1 MNRSLALWVCIG
13 YLSLL
18 ATIGAYAQEQEQVRL
33 PVTITANAGQWRQ
46 EVKYASLFR
55 GNCVAF
61 YREGLQIVTPG
72 RSVSTSIP
80 AAESPKVPRSGLQTS
95 HAVTFHRPSKR
106 MHLVSGGALAG
117 VSNFYRGNDTTRWYA
132 GVHNHASVTYRDV
145 WQGIDVECSVTDT
158 SVRQRIAVLPGAN
171 LRDIAFRID
180 ADPELD
186 TRMLLR
192 DAAGRESMHQVSR
205 DGIIRPFTY
214 DSLAIDTTIL
224 ESEFSRYIGGIGDDG
239 IAGLATDR
247 DGNIYVLAVTLSPDF
262 PLRNPFQ
269 QMKPGD
275 RDYALMRLGCDGKTL
290 LYSTYFGGSKAE
302 VPFLSAGMNLSDS
315 ATMGPL
321 AIYFYI
327 HNTNHVLAVS
337 EQNGH
342 AYVRGISMSRD
353 LPMTS
358 RSVRYPVVQPDT
370 MLFLAGFDDTGGLHA
385 SGYYAQLRYRD
396 TARCE
401 GWWCGYNNIPHSLV
415 VDKVGNPTI
424 VGMTADPIPFITPTA
439 VQGSF
444 PDSAGSEGRV
454 WVGYVV
460 KFAPR
465 LDTVLAGTYWYAT
478 PGARR
483 GGYNHLAAVLAFDS
497 NNHLVLSGFTDGTDW
512 PLVNAFQTMG
522 TPSRNEFM
530 AVAKLDADFSSC
542 IFSTY
547 YAGDSVDVIVKILLD
562 DNDNI
567 ILVGGTTSSVLPLA
581 APIARCPADSSR
593 GSIFIGKLGPDGQPR
608 GGACIRSQINR
619 YFAYDPYN
627 FLQDAGI
634 AAGGPIMLSIYAW
647 DDAPVLV
654 PRMHPRGSAI
664 RRNLVVIDPQD
675 YEVLTSSPLIHIPD
689 SLHTTFYF
697 NWHPSTFTPNGYY
710 LAARHIP
717 SRLFHSPDTLPHGGL
732 DICLARIYA
741 MYVHRRDT
749 LRLHVDTTYT
759 PHHRFVHRVT
769 VTNRG
774 ANPITGMSLQLTL
787 PRGIGFDPPGQSNP
801 RIISGVT
808 LAPGASWVFTTTLA
822 ITDAFVPDTTAE
834 IRARCEYTYGRQLS
848 ACAENFIELQTTR
861 LFVTYSDSPEPEVVC
876 TVGAPGALTR
886 DPSGGGYLPA
896 SFPVQLLAQNVS
908 RRPREVAQITLE
920 HSDTGLRVQPRSDTT
935 QSGRSLAPGD
945 TLTAHWLASAAPAAW
960 DRYVPVRVALTDEAG
975 NLVTR
980 CLTQV
985 FAPGLPSLRC
995 MERSEGWMTFR
1006 AGPDVYQPDTVALAL
1021 RVRNPLDTA
1030 RTVRSVTAVLAAA
1043 PHLRLR
1049 AGDTGTRGPLPLM
1062 RGGVLTLPWTFE
1074 AGAPPVQS
1082 TTDTVVFRYV
1092 VDPGGYV
1099 DSCLAL
1105 VHITREEV
1113 TLACT
1118 LRAPDSLAL
1127 DAAGTQYTGMPGT
1140 ITAQVDNSDARA
1152 SSALTLTLEVD
1163 PADALTV
1170 LDPLLR
1176 PLAAI
1181 AARGR
1186 DSVRWRW
1193 TAPALQHAR
1202 TVRLLVRVRDTA
1214 GVQQSSCE
1222 HVLFIPGMTGDLA
1235 CTLTAPDSIAYD
1247 VAGDVHVPDP
1257 FTVQV
1262 ALENRLDTLR
1272 PLVETEIDLTHAPH
1286 LALAAGESVRRT
1298 LTDIPARGQASADYR
1313 LTVRRPLTSPVRD
1326 TVLVRTRAVGDSTW
1340 QACAHP
1346 VFIDG
1351 RERIV
1356 SVSCATRGQDTLW
1369 GDPYYETVIPLP
1381 LQVEYALTNTGNAPL
1396 RSCAVAILP
1405 PPMYV
1410 LAGSDSVQQY
1420 GEIAPGATVR
1430 RDWLLTLDPA
1440 QAVPGTAAIAF
1451 VPQCAELA
1459 VPPVCT
1465 RPVTLAVGAPEG
1477 IVLTPWRLHFAA
1489 EQGGALPAAQQVTL
1503 WTGNGASIF
1512 WQAVPD
1518 AGWLRAEPGLG
1529 SVKTVMDVQ
1538 PTTTALAAGM
1548 HEGTVTVSAGRYVR
1562 PHRIEATY
1570 TLTTIVSVA
1579 EPVLPRA
1586 VELGPAYP
1594 NPATGEVRI
1603 DILLDA
1609 PRAVLLELY
1618 DLYGRRV
1625 ARLHEGLLTTG
1636 RHTIRWS
1643 AAGRLSGLY
1652 LHVLRTDRGTLTRS
1666 VVVRR

>member
-1 MNRSLALWVCIG
+1 MW
-13 YLSLL
+13 
-18 ATIGAYAQEQEQVRL
+18 
-33 PVTITANAGQWRQ
+33 
-46 EVKYASLFR
+46 
-55 GNCVAF
+55 
-61 YREGLQIVTPG
+61 
-72 RSVSTSIP
+72 
-80 AAESPKVPRSGLQTS
+80 
-95 HAVTFHRPSKR
+95 
-106 MHLVSGGALAG
+106 
-117 VSNFYRGNDTTRWYA
+117 
-132 GVHNHASVTYRDV
+132 
-145 WQGIDVECSVTDT
+145 
-158 SVRQRIAVLPGAN
+158 
-171 LRDIAFRID
+171 
-180 ADPELD
+180 
-186 TRMLLR
+186 
-192 DAAGRESMHQVSR
+192 
-205 DGIIRPFTY
+205 IRP
-214 DSLAIDTTIL
+214 I
-224 ESEFSRYIGGIGDDG
+224 
-239 IAGLATDR
+239 
-247 DGNIYVLAVTLSPDF
+247 
-262 PLRNPFQ
+262 
-269 QMKPGD
+269 
-275 RDYALMRLGCDGKTL
+275 
-290 LYSTYFGGSKAE
+290 
-302 VPFLSAGMNLSDS
+302 
-315 ATMGPL
+315 
-321 AIYFYI
+321 
-327 HNTNHVLAVS
+327 
-337 EQNGH
+337 
-342 AYVRGISMSRD
+342 
-353 LPMTS
+353 
-358 RSVRYPVVQPDT
+358 
-370 MLFLAGFDDTGGLHA
+370 
-385 SGYYAQLRYRD
+385 
-396 TARCE
+396 
-401 GWWCGYNNIPHSLV
+401 
-415 VDKVGNPTI
+415 
-424 VGMTADPIPFITPTA
+424 
-439 VQGSF
+439 
-444 PDSAGSEGRV
+444 
-454 WVGYVV
+454 
-460 KFAPR
+460 
-465 LDTVLAGTYWYAT
+465 
-478 PGARR
+478 
-483 GGYNHLAAVLAFDS
+483 
-497 NNHLVLSGFTDGTDW
+497 
-512 PLVNAFQTMG
+512 
-522 TPSRNEFM
+522 
-530 AVAKLDADFSSC
+530 
-542 IFSTY
+542 
-547 YAGDSVDVIVKILLD
+547 
-562 DNDNI
+562 
-567 ILVGGTTSSVLPLA
+567 
-581 APIARCPADSSR
+581 
-593 GSIFIGKLGPDGQPR
+593 
-608 GGACIRSQINR
+608 
-619 YFAYDPYN
+619 
-627 FLQDAGI
+627 
-634 AAGGPIMLSIYAW
+634 
-647 DDAPVLV
+647 
-654 PRMHPRGSAI
+654 
-664 RRNLVVIDPQD
+664 
-675 YEVLTSSPLIHIPD
+675 
-689 SLHTTFYF
+689 
-697 NWHPSTFTPNGYY
+697 
-710 LAARHIP
+710 
-717 SRLFHSPDTLPHGGL
+717 
-732 DICLARIYA
+732 
-741 MYVHRRDT
+741 
-749 LRLHVDTTYT
+749 T

-995 MERSEGWMTFR
+995 MELSEGWMTFR

-1074 AGAPPVQS
+1074 AGAPPAES

-1222 HVLFIPGMTGDLA
+1222 HVLFIPGMTGDLT

-1286 LALAAGESVRRT
+1286 LALAAGESARKT

-1313 LTVRRPLTSPVRD
+1313 LTVRTPLTSPVRD

-1440 QAVPGTAAIAF
+1440 QAQPGTSAIAF
-1451 VPQCAELA
+1451 VPQCAELSA
-1459 VPPVCT
+1459 PPVCT
-1465 RPVTLAVGAPEG
+1465 RSVTLAVGAPEG
-1477 IVLTPWRLHFAA
+1477 IVLTPWRLHFTA

-1518 AGWLRAEPGLG
+1518 ARWLRAEPGLG

-1579 EPVLPRA
+1579 EPALPRA

-1625 ARLHEGLLTTG
+1625 AQLHEGPLSAG

-1643 AAGRLSGLY
+1643 AAGLPSGLY

>member
-1 MNRSLALWVCIG
+1 MYRSLALWVCIG
-13 YLSLL
+13 FMSLL
-18 ATIGAYAQEQEQVRL
+18 AMIGAYAQEQEQVRL

-72 RSVSTSIP
+72 RGVSTTIP
-80 AAESPKVPRSGLQTS
+80 AAESPQAPRSGLQSS

-106 MHLVSGGALAG
+106 MRLEAGGQLAG
-117 VSNFYRGNDTTRWYA
+117 VSNFYRGNDTTHWYA

-145 WQGIDVECSVTDT
+145 WQGIDVECSVTDS

-180 ADPELD
+180 ADPQLD

-192 DAAGRESMHQVSR
+192 DAAGREFLHQASR

-239 IAGLATDR
+239 IAGLATDL
-247 DGNIYVLAVTLSPDF
+247 DGNIFVLAVTLSPDF
-262 PLRNPFQ
+262 PLHNPFQ
-269 QMKPGD
+269 QVKPGD

-302 VPFLSAGMNLSDS
+302 VPFLLDGNNRDDS
-315 ATMGPL
+315 LTVG
-321 AIYFYI
+321 YTGSTYYR
-327 HNTNHVLAVS
+327 NTNGVLAVS
-337 EQNGH
+337 GQKGY
-342 AYVRGISMSRD
+342 AYVRGITLSRNM
-353 LPMTS
+353 PMTS

-385 SGYYAQLRYRD
+385 SGYYGQLRDRD
-396 TARCE
+396 TVRCE
-401 GWWCGYNNIPHSLV
+401 GPWCGYNNIPHSLV

-424 VGMTADPIPFITPTA
+424 IGMTADPIPFITPTA
-439 VQGSF
+439 VQGHF
-444 PDSAGSEGRV
+444 PDSAGIEGRV

-465 LDTVLAGTYWYAT
+465 LDTVLAGTYWYAP

-483 GGYNHLAAVLAFDS
+483 GGFERFATTPAYDS
-497 NNHLVLSGFTDGTDW
+497 NGNLILAGFTDGTDW

-522 TPSRNEFM
+522 SPSKNEFM

-547 YAGDSVDVIVKILLD
+547 YAGDSVDVIEKILLGDD
-562 DNDNI
+562 DNI
-567 ILVGGTTSSVLPLA
+567 FLVGGTTSTVLPLA

-619 YFAYDPYN
+619 YFAYDPY
-627 FLQDAGI
+627 FFVRDAGI
-634 AAGGPIMLSIYAW
+634 AAGGPIMLSIHAW

-664 RRNLVVIDPQD
+664 RRNLVVIDQQD
-675 YEVLTSSPLIHIPD
+675 YGVLTSYPLMHIPD
-689 SLHTTFYF
+689 SLPTTFYF
-697 NWHPSTFTPNGYY
+697 RWHVSAFTPNGYY
-710 LAARHIP
+710 LDARHIP
-717 SRLFHSPDTLPHGGL
+717 TRVFHSPDTLPHGGM
-732 DICLARIYA
+732 DIHLARIHA

-749 LRLHVDTTYT
+749 LQLHVDTTFT

-801 RIISGVT
+801 RVISGVT
-808 LAPGASWVFTTTLA
+808 LAPGASWVFITTLA

-935 QSGRSLAPGD
+935 QSGRNLSPGD
-945 TLTAHWLASAAPAAW
+945 TLTAQWLASAAPAAW
-960 DRYVPVRVALTDEAG
+960 DRHIPVRVALTDEAG

-995 MERSEGWMTFR
+995 MELSEGWMTFR

-1140 ITAQVDNSDARA
+1140 VTAQVDNSDARA

-1163 PADALTV
+1163 PADGLTV

-1193 TAPALQHAR
+1193 TAPALRHAR

-1222 HVLFIPGMTGDLA
+1222 HVLFIPGITGDLA

-1286 LALAAGESVRRT
+1286 LALAAGESARRT

-1313 LTVRRPLTSPVRD
+1313 LTVRTPLTSPVRD
-1326 TVLVRTRAVGDSTW
+1326 TVRVRTRAVGDSTW

-1440 QAVPGTAAIAF
+1440 QAVPGTSAIAF

-1538 PTTTALAAGM
+1538 PTTTSLAAGM

-1570 TLTTIVSVA
+1570 TLTTIVSVQRNC
-1579 EPVLPRA
+1579 PSRSRSNSDLRIRIPPRA
-1586 VELGPAYP
+1586 KCAS
-1594 NPATGEVRI
+1594 TSCST
-1603 DILLDA
+1603 
-1609 PRAVLLELY
+1609 
-1618 DLYGRRV
+1618 RRV
-1625 ARLHEGLLTTG
+1625 RCCSSCTT
-1636 RHTIRWS
+1636 S
-1643 AAGRLSGLY
+1643 
-1652 LHVLRTDRGTLTRS
+1652 TDGVWHSCTRVPSPPAVTRS
-1666 VVVRR
+1666 AGPPPAFPPASTCTCSAPTAAP